1 MIKVPLEN
9 PQPDI
14 ERFIQVIRGEK
25 VPQRPP
31 LVELFLD
38 FEIEREICRGYFNR
52 DYPWPTGER
61 DGDQLYHK
69 NRIDVYFRMGYDY
82 IRTSGGIDFPSEMR
96 IAEDTAEMSRGNRGW
111 ANENAGPIASWSDFE
126 RYPWPNLDN
135 VDLSSYEFVS
145 RNLPEGMGLFACPAS
160 GFFEIPCGHLLGY
173 QSLCYL
179 AYDNPQLVAAVFQKV
194 GETLYGFYEK
204 LIGLPNLYGFFQG
217 DDMGFGTGTMVS
229 PDILREHV
237 LPWHKRLARLA
248 HDNGLVYLLHSC
260 GNLEQIMPDL
270 IDDVKIDGRHSFEDK
285 STPVIDFKRKHGDRV
300 ATLGG
305 IDIDKLC
312 RLPEDQLRAHTRKI
326 IEECLPGGR
335 FALGSGNTVCNY
347 IPLKSYFAMVEE
359 ALNFG

>member
-14 ERFIQVIRGEK
+14 QNFIQVIRGEK
-25 VPQRPP
+25 IPQRPP

-38 FEIEREICRGYFNR
+38 FEIEREICRNYFGR
-52 DYPWPTGER
+52 EYPWPTGER
-61 DGDQLYHK
+61 EGDQLYHK
-69 NRIDVYFRMGYDY
+69 NRIEVYYRMGYDY
-82 IRTSGGIDFPSEMR
+82 IRTSGGVDFPSEMR
-96 IAEDTAEMSRGNRGW
+96 RTKDTAGLSRGERGW
-111 ANENAGPIASWSDFE
+111 AEEGAGPIATWSDFE
-126 RYPWPNLDN
+126 QYPWPNLDK
-135 VDLSSYEFVS
+135 VDLSSYECVS
-145 RNLPEGMGLFACPAS
+145 QNLPEGMGLFVCPAS
-160 GFFEIPCGHLLGY
+160 GFFEIPCGHLFGY

-179 AYDNPQLVAAVFQKV
+179 AYDNPELVAAVFQKV
-194 GETLYGFYEK
+194 GEILYGFYEK

-237 LPWHKRLARLA
+237 LPWHKKLTHLA

-260 GNLEQIMPDL
+260 GNLEQIMPGL
-270 IDDVKIDGRHSFEDK
+270 IDDVKIDGRHSFEDN
-285 STPVIDFKRKHGDRV
+285 SNPVFDFKQKHGDKV

-312 RLPEDQLRAHTRKI
+312 RLQEDQLRAHIRKV

-347 IPLKSYFAMVEE
+347 VPLKSYFAMVEE